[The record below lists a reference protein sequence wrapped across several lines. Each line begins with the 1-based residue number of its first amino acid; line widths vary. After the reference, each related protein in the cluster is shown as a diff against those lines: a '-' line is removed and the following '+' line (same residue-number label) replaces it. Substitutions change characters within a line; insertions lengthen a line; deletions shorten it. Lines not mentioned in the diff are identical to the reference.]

1 MKLTKIEEDTI
12 LATFQLIDESKMEEK
27 SHIAI
32 QSDIE
37 LDDGRS
43 ARLIIATGSDDFT
56 HDEIISL
63 LEAEIQRLKAA

>member
-1 MKLTKIEEDTI
+1 
-12 LATFQLIDESKMEEK
+12 MEK
-27 SHIAI
+27 RSHIAI

-43 ARLIIATGSDDFT
+43 ARLIVATGSDDFT
-56 HDEIISL
+56 QDEIISL